1 MFGFPLD
8 TYVGSD
14 LGYLE
19 GSTYGD
25 VDIKFDN
32 LLDNWMDLI

>member
-1 MFGFPLD
+1 MFGVPLD

-19 GSTYGD
+19 GYTDGD

-32 LLDNWMDLI
+32 CLDNWMELI